1 MTDQELI
8 QRLQEKPPSEFTLF
22 EMDTLRRRWTQSP
35 ELRQALVEHLHL
47 ETQLTGAMSSI
58 ALDVDSLLKRAS
70 QQKRLAATESSR
82 GWQWL
87 IGLCLLVAVI
97 VGGTLW
103 IGRPPERDSDSVA
116 KQDNGGNATESDD
129 PSGAWKYAADALKP
143 ANVGG
148 NVSAADAVAT
158 ALGEKEPLPTG
169 EPTGKEPMPEVKPV
183 VAEVAPVIEP
193 WTAAMSRDVAP
204 WPVNSPKLTRDFTSA
219 GHDELPE
226 TEAKRWFS
234 PVEGQPFTWAQDV
247 YGAQHKRVARF
258 QGLARLRAPWTDETL
273 LRLTPF
279 EMTDFTLYF
288 WRGPQGI
295 ALRFYT
301 RREPHQWAAFSIVRE
316 NSLPKP
322 LRLGLLT
329 TDNGSYLRAGA
340 GTLDLRYQDGGITLA
355 RGNVPLLTAPM
366 TSVPDEVYIEGQ
378 FRLRGISIHKS
389 APLPSLPENEHPRV
403 MSGAANTLPWSL
415 SAELPAELNTHD
427 NGSVSLTTTSAT
439 KVGIT
444 SVPIV
449 APSQLGASRG
459 LMKNVAWTPRPS
471 ETALGTDGRGVHPT
485 GLQRADGQLGATRGL
500 YEVIA
505 RVESAD
511 PGTGLFLGD
520 IDGRPLH
527 RVGFFKDTASQQ
539 ITFGVLRPGEQRD
552 TAQFDPNGFAP
563 PYHTP
568 QQWIKIVAGVGTLQ
582 ILVSGDGRSW
592 GHLVENPARDLIG
605 PVATIGL
612 FGQPG
617 AAPRSIR
624 LSHLEV
630 RELTGV
636 TSFAERPLVAQSP
649 QFASDELKD
658 LSKWTQRTLATQPVG
673 VALPR
678 WFSAC
683 AVAALSQGPAKEL
696 GVPLLRRLVAV
707 GVGSEA
713 SLEQKLRLLDDAAL
727 LSDLWDEAAARI
739 HAGHYEELANQLAAT
754 GELHPLTT
762 LRPAII
768 RSPMWTLSK
777 LRFAWERQ
785 NSREL
790 LLTAYRGDWPDAWQ
804 SSQTALFWNTGVH
817 PDWKPTERSDDL
829 DKHARW
835 LKAISIENLPQ
846 LDDGTASVF
855 PGGWRHPLAM
865 QWNKEAYNVRSELQ
879 SALVGQTYE
888 DACRIVMS
896 IGDHDG
902 PGMLPDMED
911 RQLFVSLPTAI
922 AGAMQ
927 AHPAFA
933 KMMTEKF
940 GPLGQIRVRSA
951 INASDVRGV
960 QAATLQFFG
969 TEAAAEAHEWLGDL
983 ALAAG
988 RFPAAE
994 EHFLMGLKHA
1004 SARQRESLHARLQ
1017 LATALNGQQPSSP
1030 IVAPTKP
1037 IKLSGTAIP
1046 PAAFESLIRDLSAR
1060 PSASSRFV
1068 VTTTSSAP
1076 PPLIPAAFKLEARAQ
1091 FDGQP
1096 GNNPGRAEFRFGDP
1110 FARQLSVVTDAQR
1123 MFVSNRFQVNAYAL
1137 PGGQQQWAQGLGAE
1151 QGDSYALPFAPM
1163 KPLIAGDRLY
1173 VRRLTKAGAELACLQ
1188 CDNGNVLWKQRP
1200 NSQVLTDP
1208 VFWNGSL
1215 FALTL
1220 AKVDDDL
1227 SQIEA
1232 TRFDFETGAATFS
1245 QPLFRMKEQG
1255 ERSLVAQLTLTGRV
1269 AVCTLGGTTAC
1280 FDGAGEVQW
1289 LRRHTWLPKMIDE
1302 LSEDFRAFTPVV
1314 LNDGMP
1320 GSSGKPL
1327 VSGDR
1332 IVVSLP
1338 GVRAVS
1344 CLNLAT
1350 GRLIWECPISD
1361 LRGAV
1366 TVSGSRLLVETT
1378 TGLTA
1383 LSLKDGT
1390 VSWSMPLDARLEA
1403 LHADGHV
1410 VVVAHRAKLVGNK
1423 SKPFLMWLDLN
1434 TGRELAQ
1441 SQVEGVER
1449 EENQLGPLI
1458 FAAGKWWTFAGQG
1471 WKDPKREL
1479 NELVASSTLV
1489 PSPFGSLALGA
1500 WQPDIVET
1508 QQADLALILPGW
1520 FPATGFSAGHK
1531 LIAGDARGE
1540 SSVLSTKL
1548 VEALDVTLVGQFEI
1562 PAGRKASLRL
1572 RVGNQ
1577 PDRRWQLGV
1586 RVENQLLLDRTIEET
1601 GSANGWHEVV
1611 VDLTQFAGRT
1621 IPIQLLHSAP
1631 KQHPTEVL
1639 WKRAVVAVE

>member
-1 MTDQELI
+1 MTDQDLI
-8 QRLQEKPPSEFTLF
+8 QLLHEKPPGEFTLF
-22 EMDTLRRRWTQSP
+22 EMDALRRRWTQSP

-47 ETQLTGAMSSI
+47 ETELSGALSSI
-58 ALDVDSLLKRAS
+58 ALDVDSLLKRAA
-70 QQKRLAATESSR
+70 QQKRLAVPGPSR
-82 GWQWL
+82 GWRWL

-97 VGGTLW
+97 AGGALW
-103 IGRPPERDSDSVA
+103 VGRPTDRDQELVA
-116 KQDNGGNATESDD
+116 ENDKGDHATETDETRSA
-129 PSGAWKYAADALKP
+129 AWKFAADALRP

-148 NVSAADAVAT
+148 EFSAANAVAT
-158 ALGEKEPLPTG
+158 ALGEQ
-169 EPTGKEPMPEVKPV
+169 EPMPPSEPTDKPPMPDAKPV
-183 VAEVAPVIEP
+183 VVAAAPVIEP
-193 WTAAMSRDVAP
+193 WTDALSREVAP
-204 WPVNSPKLTRDFTSA
+204 WPAHSPKLTRDFKSS

-226 TEAKRWFS
+226 IEARRWFS
-234 PVEGQPFTWAQDV
+234 QVEGQPFNWAQDV

-258 QGLARLRAPWTDETL
+258 QGLARLRTPWTDETL

-288 WRGPQGI
+288 WRGPRGV

-316 NSLPKP
+316 NSSPKP
-322 LRLGLLT
+322 LRFGLLSG
-329 TDNGSYLRAGA
+329 DNGSYVRAGA
-340 GTLDLRYQDGGITLA
+340 ATFDLRYQDGGLTLA
-355 RGNVPLLTAPM
+355 RGGITLLTAPM
-366 TSVPDEVYIEGQ
+366 ASIPDEVYVEGQ
-378 FRLRGISIHKS
+378 FRLRGISLHKS
-389 APLPSLPENEHPRV
+389 APLPSLSETSHPLV
-403 MSGAANTLPWSL
+403 MGGAVNTLPWSL
-415 SAELPAELNTHD
+415 SAELPAELNTHE
-427 NGSVSLTTTSAT
+427 NGSVSLTAASAT
-439 KVGIT
+439 KVGIA
-444 SVPIV
+444 SVPI
-449 APSQLGASRG
+449 AARSG
-459 LMKNVAWTPRPS
+459 LLKDVAWTPRPS
-471 ETALGTDGRGVHPT
+471 EIAEGTDGRRVHPT
-485 GLQRADGQLGATRGL
+485 GLQRTEGQSGATRGL

-520 IDGRPLH
+520 HDGRPLH
-527 RVGFFKDTASQQ
+527 RVGFFKEASTQQ
-539 ITFGVLRPGEQRD
+539 VTFGVLRPGEQRD
-552 TAQFDPNGFAP
+552 TSNFDPNGFPP
-563 PYHTP
+563 PYQTP
-568 QQWIKIVAGVGTLQ
+568 QQWIKLVAGAGTLQ

-612 FGQPG
+612 FANPVAQPG
-617 AAPRSIR
+617 VAPRSIR

-658 LSKWTQRTLATQPVG
+658 IARWTQRTLATQPAG
-673 VALPR
+673 VAFRR
-678 WFSAC
+678 WFNAC

-696 GVPLLRRLVAV
+696 AIPLLTQLVSV
-707 GVGSEA
+707 GIRSEA
-713 SLEQKLRLLDDAAL
+713 TLTQKLLLLDDAAL
-727 LSDLWDEAAARI
+727 LSDLWDEASAKVHAA
-739 HAGHYEELANQLAAT
+739 HYETLAEQIAST

-768 RSPMWTLSK
+768 RSPMWTVSK

-790 LLTAYRGDWPDAWQ
+790 LLAAYRGDWPDAWQ

-835 LKAISIENLPQ
+835 LKAVSLENAPQ
-846 LDDGTASVF
+846 LDDGTAGVF

-888 DACRIVMS
+888 DACRIVMA

-927 AHPAFA
+927 THPDFA
-933 KMMTEKF
+933 RMMVEKF
-940 GPLGQIRVRSA
+940 GPLGQIRVRTA
-951 INASDVRGV
+951 INAGDVRGM

-969 TEAAAEAHEWLGDL
+969 TEAAAEAHEWLGDR

-994 EHFLMGLKHA
+994 EHFLMGLTHA
-1004 SARQRESLHARLQ
+1004 AARQRESLTARLQ
-1017 LATALNGQQPSSP
+1017 LATALNGQPPSSP
-1030 IVAPTKP
+1030 IVAPSKP
-1037 IKLSGTAIP
+1037 IELSGTSIA
-1046 PAAFESLIRDLSAR
+1046 PAAFETLIRDLSAR
-1060 PSASSRFV
+1060 PSAASRFV
-1068 VTTTSSAP
+1068 VTTTSAAL
-1076 PPLIPAAFKLEARAQ
+1076 PPLTPAAFKLESRAQ

-1096 GNNPGRAEFRFGDP
+1096 GNNPGRGEFRFGDP

-1151 QGDSYALPFAPM
+1151 QGDAYGLPFAPM

-1200 NSQVLTDP
+1200 NSHVLTDP

-1215 FALTL
+1215 FALTV

-1227 SQIEA
+1227 LQIEA
-1232 TRFDFETGAATFS
+1232 TRFDFETGAATSS
-1245 QPLFRMKEQG
+1245 QPLFRMKDQG
-1255 ERSLVAQLTLTGRV
+1255 ERSLVAQLTLAGRV

-1280 FDGAGEVQW
+1280 FDSAGEVQW
-1289 LRRHTWLPKMIDE
+1289 LRRHTWLPKVIDE
-1302 LSEDFRAFTPVV
+1302 LSEDFRAF
-1314 LNDGMP
+1314 M
-1320 GSSGKPL
+1320 PL
-1327 VSGDR
+1327 VITDAPSDSNQQPSVAGGR

-1344 CLNLAT
+1344 CLSLAT
-1350 GRLIWECPISD
+1350 GRLLWERPITD
-1361 LRGAV
+1361 LRGAI
-1366 TVSGSRLLVETT
+1366 TVSGSRVLVDTT

-1383 LSLKDGT
+1383 LSLEDGK
-1390 VSWSMPLDARLEA
+1390 VAWSQPLDARLEA
-1403 LHADGHV
+1403 IHADGNV

-1423 SKPFLMWLDLN
+1423 SKPFLMWLDLK

-1449 EENQLGPLI
+1449 DENQLGPLV

-1479 NELVASSTLV
+1479 NELVASSPLV
-1489 PSPFGSLALGA
+1489 PGRFGDTALGA
-1500 WQPDIVET
+1500 WQPDIIET

-1520 FPATGFSAGHK
+1520 SPATGFSAGHK
-1531 LIAGDARGE
+1531 LDVGDVRGE
-1540 SSVLSTKL
+1540 SAVLSTKL
-1548 VEALDVTLVGQFEI
+1548 VETRDVTLLGQFEI

-1572 RVGNQ
+1572 RVGNP
-1577 PDRRWQLGV
+1577 PDKRWQLGV
-1586 RVENQLLLDRTIEET
+1586 RVENQLLFDRTIEET
-1601 GSANGWHEVV
+1601 GSANGWHDIV
-1611 VDLTQFAGRT
+1611 VDLSPFAGRT
-1621 IPIQLLHSAP
+1621 IPIQLLHAAP
-1631 KQHPTEVL
+1631 KQQQTEVF
-1639 WKRAVVAVE
+1639 WKRATMVIE

>member
-8 QRLQEKPPSEFTLF
+8 QLLHEKPVTEFKPV
-22 EMDTLRRRWTQSP
+22 EMAAVRARWTQSP

-47 ETQLTGAMSSI
+47 ETQLAGALSSV
-58 ALDVDSLLKRAS
+58 ALDVDVILQKAVHAKRLSAQPAARDWRWVVGLSLLLMAIAGGVTWFNL
-70 QQKRLAATESSR
+70 RLARERLALHNAALPEALSNETTVD
-82 GWQWL
+82 L
-87 IGLCLLVAVI
+87 AAV
-97 VGGTLW
+97 V
-103 IGRPPERDSDSVA
+103 
-116 KQDNGGNATESDD
+116 
-129 PSGAWKYAADALKP
+129 ADALRP
-143 ANVGG
+143 ENGPRARSDI
-148 NVSAADAVAT
+148 SAEAAVAQ
-158 ALGEKEPLPTG
+158 ANGEA
-169 EPTGKEPMPEVKPV
+169 EPMPAVTPGEPIPEAKPV
-183 VAEVAPVIEP
+183 ATEVVPVIEP
-193 WTAAMSRDVAP
+193 WTVALSREVAP
-204 WPVNSPKLTRDFTSA
+204 WPAHSSKLTRDFKSA

-247 YGAQHKRVARF
+247 YGPQHKRVARF
-258 QGLARLRAPWTDETL
+258 QGLGRLRAPWTDETL

-279 EMTDFTLYF
+279 EMTDFTLFF
-288 WRGPQGI
+288 WHGPQGV

-301 RREPHQWAAFSIVRE
+301 RREPHHWAAFTIARE
-316 NSLPKP
+316 NSSPKP
-322 LRLGLLT
+322 LRWGLLT
-329 TDNGSYLRAGA
+329 TDNGSYVRAGA
-340 GTLDLRYQDGGITLA
+340 GTFDLRYQAGGITLA

-366 TSVPDEVYIEGQ
+366 TALPDEVYVEGQ
-378 FRLRGISIHKS
+378 FRLRGLSIHKS
-389 APLPSLPENEHPRV
+389 VPLPTPPETLHPIV
-403 MSGAANTLPWSL
+403 FGGGPVAALPWAV
-415 SAELPAELNTHD
+415 SAEMPAGLTSHE
-427 NGSVSLTTTSAT
+427 NGSVTLTTDSPT
-439 KVGIT
+439 KIGIV
-444 SVPIV
+444 SVPINTRER
-449 APSQLGASRG
+449 LGA
-459 LMKNVAWTPRPS
+459 
-471 ETALGTDGRGVHPT
+471 
-485 GLQRADGQLGATRGL
+485 QRGL

-520 IDGRPLH
+520 SDGRPLH
-527 RVGFFKDTASQQ
+527 RVGYFKDATTQQ
-539 ITFGVLRPGEQRD
+539 ITLGVLRPGEQRD

-563 PYHTP
+563 PYHAP
-568 QQWIKIVAGVGTLQ
+568 QQWLKIVAGVGTLQ
-582 ILVSGDGRSW
+582 VLVSGDGRHW
-592 GHLVENPARDLIG
+592 GHLIENPARDLIG

-612 FGQPG
+612 FGLPG

-630 RELTGV
+630 RELSGV
-636 TSFAERPLVAQSP
+636 TSLAERPLVAQSP
-649 QFASDELKD
+649 SFASDELKD
-658 LSKWTQRTLATQPVG
+658 ISKWTQRTLATQPAG
-673 VALPR
+673 VTLPR
-678 WFSAC
+678 WFTAC
-683 AVAALSQGPAKEL
+683 AVAALSQGPTKEL
-696 GVPLLRRLVAV
+696 GGPLLKRLVAV
-707 GVGSEA
+707 GIRSLDQ
-713 SLEQKLRLLDDAAL
+713 SLEQKLLLLDDAAL
-727 LSDLWDEAAARI
+727 LSDLWDEAAARG
-739 HAGHYEELANQLAAT
+739 HAAHYEELAEQLASI
-754 GELHPLTT
+754 GEQSPLKT

-768 RSPMWTLSK
+768 RTPMWTVSK
-777 LRFAWERQ
+777 LRFAWEQR

-790 LLTAYRGDWPDAWQ
+790 MQAAYRGDWTEAWQ
-804 SSQTALFWNTGVH
+804 ASQTALFWSTGTH
-817 PDWKPTERSDDL
+817 PDWKPTELSEDL

-835 LKAISIENLPQ
+835 LRAIAIENAPQ
-846 LDDGTASVF
+846 LDDGTAGVL

-927 AHPAFA
+927 SHPDFA
-933 KMMTEKF
+933 KMMVEKF

-951 INASDVRGV
+951 INANDVRSV

-969 TEAAAEAHEWLGDL
+969 TEAAAEAHEWLGDR

-994 EHFLMGLKHA
+994 EHFLTGLAHA
-1004 SARQRESLHARLQ
+1004 SPRQRESLTARLQ

-1030 IVAPTKP
+1030 LVKPTKP
-1037 IKLSGTAIP
+1037 IALSGTAIAP
-1046 PAAFESLIRDLSAR
+1046 DTFETMIRDLSAR
-1060 PSASSRFV
+1060 PSAASRFV
-1068 VTTTSSAP
+1068 LTAAAPTP
-1076 PPLIPAAFKLEARAQ
+1076 PPLVPAAFKLEARAQ

-1096 GNNPGRAEFRFGDP
+1096 GNNPGRGEFRFGDP
-1110 FARQLSVVTDAQR
+1110 FARQLAVVTDSQR
-1123 MFVSNRFQVNAYAL
+1123 LFVSNRFQVNAYAL

-1163 KPLIAGDRLY
+1163 RPLIAGDRLY
-1173 VRRLTKAGAELACLQ
+1173 VRRLTKGGAELACLQ
-1188 CDNGNVLWKQRP
+1188 CDNGQVLWHQRP
-1200 NSQVLTDP
+1200 NAQVLTDP

-1220 AKVDDDL
+1220 AKLEDDL
-1227 SQIEA
+1227 IQIEA
-1232 TRFDFETGAATFS
+1232 TRFDFETGAATSS
-1245 QPLFRMKEQG
+1245 QPLFRMKDHG
-1255 ERSLVAQLTLTGRV
+1255 ERGLVAQLALSGRV

-1280 FDGAGEVQW
+1280 FDGAGEVYW

-1302 LSEDFRAFTPVV
+1302 LSEDFRAFTP
-1314 LNDGMP
+1314 MI
-1320 GSSGKPL
+1320 SS
-1327 VSGDR
+1327 DR
-1332 IVVSLP
+1332 VVVSLP
-1338 GVRAVS
+1338 GVRAVT
-1344 CLNLAT
+1344 CLSLTT
-1350 GRLIWECPISD
+1350 GRRFWERPIAN

-1366 TVSGSRLLVETT
+1366 TVSGERVLVDTT

-1383 LSLKDGT
+1383 LSLHDGT
-1390 VSWSMPLDARLEA
+1390 VTWSKPLDARLEA
-1403 LHADGHV
+1403 LHADGNV

-1449 EENQLGPLI
+1449 EEHQLGPLI
-1458 FAAGKWWTFAGQG
+1458 FATGKWWTFAGQG

-1479 NELVASSTLV
+1479 NELVASSPLV
-1489 PSPFGSLALGA
+1489 PGPFGTLALSD

-1531 LIAGDARGE
+1531 LTVGDARGE
-1540 SSVLSTKL
+1540 PFVLAAKL
-1548 VEALDVTLVGQFEI
+1548 LETHDVTLVGQFEI
-1562 PAGRKASLRL
+1562 PANRKASLRL

-1586 RVENQLLLDRTIEET
+1586 RVENQLLLDQTIEET
-1601 GSANGWHEVV
+1601 GSVNGWRDVT

-1621 IPIQLLHSAP
+1621 IPIQLLHSAL
-1631 KQHPTEVL
+1631 KQQQTEVL
-1639 WKRAVVAVE
+1639 WKRAVVVVD

>member
-8 QRLQEKPPSEFTLF
+8 QLLHEKPPSDFTPF
-22 EMDTLRRRWTQSP
+22 ELDALRRRWTQSP

-47 ETQLTGAMSSI
+47 ETQLAGALNGI

-87 IGLCLLVAVI
+87 IGLCLLGAVI

-103 IGRPPERDSDSVA
+103 IGRPPERDPDSVA
-116 KQDNGGNATESDD
+116 KQDHGGNATESDD
-129 PSGAWKYAADALKP
+129 TDAAAWKYAADALKP

-148 NVSAADAVAT
+148 EVSAADAVAT
-158 ALGEKEPLPTG
+158 ALGEQEPL
-169 EPTGKEPMPEVKPV
+169 PTGKEPMPEVKPV

-193 WTAAMSRDVAP
+193 WTAALSRAVAP
-204 WPVNSPKLTRDFTSA
+204 WPVHSPKLTRDFMSA

-288 WRGPQGI
+288 WRGPQGV

-301 RREPHQWAAFSIVRE
+301 RREPHQWAAFAITRE
-316 NSLPKP
+316 NSAPKP
-322 LRLGLLT
+322 LRWGLLT
-329 TDNGSYLRAGA
+329 SDNGSYVRAGA
-340 GTLDLRYQDGGITLA
+340 ATFDLRHQDGGLTLA
-355 RGNVPLLTAPM
+355 RGGISLLTAPM

-415 SAELPAELNTHD
+415 SAELPAELNMHD

-439 KVGIT
+439 KVGIA

-471 ETALGTDGRGVHPT
+471 EIALGTDGRGVHPT
-485 GLQRADGQLGATRGL
+485 GLQRAEGQLGATRGL

-520 IDGRPLH
+520 SDGRPLH
-527 RVGFFKDTASQQ
+527 RVGFFKDTTSQQ
-539 ITFGVLRPGEQRD
+539 IMLGVLRPGEQRD
-552 TAQFDPNGFAP
+552 TANFDPNAFAP

-568 QQWIKIVAGVGTLQ
+568 QQWIKIVAGLGVMQ

-612 FGQPG
+612 FAQPVAQPG
-617 AAPRSIR
+617 VAPRSIR

-636 TSFAERPLVAQSP
+636 TSFAERPLLAQSP

-739 HAGHYEELANQLAAT
+739 HAGHYETLAEQMAST
-754 GELHPLTT
+754 GDLHPLAT
-762 LRPAII
+762 LRPAIL

-790 LLTAYRGDWPDAWQ
+790 LLTAYCGDWADAWQ

-983 ALAAG
+983 DLAAG
-988 RFPAAE
+988 HFPAAE

-1004 SARQRESLHARLQ
+1004 SARQCESLTARLQ

-1030 IVAPTKP
+1030 IGAPTKP
-1037 IKLSGTAIP
+1037 IKLSGTTIP
-1046 PAAFESLIRDLSAR
+1046 PAAFDSLIRDLSAR

-1068 VTTTSSAP
+1068 VTTTSAAP
-1076 PPLIPAAFKLEARAQ
+1076 PLVPAAFKLEARAQ

-1123 MFVSNRFQVNAYAL
+1123 LFVSNRFQVNAYAL

-1151 QGDSYALPFAPM
+1151 QGDAYGLPFAPM

-1188 CDNGNVLWKQRP
+1188 CDNGHVLWKQRP

-1227 SQIEA
+1227 VQIEA
-1232 TRFDFETGAATFS
+1232 TRFDFETGAATSS
-1245 QPLFRMKEQG
+1245 QPLFRMKDQG
-1255 ERSLVAQLTLTGRV
+1255 ERSLVAQLTLAGRV

-1280 FDGAGEVQW
+1280 FDSAGEVQW
-1289 LRRHTWLPKMIDE
+1289 LRRHTWLPKVIDE
-1302 LSEDFRAFTPVV
+1302 LAEDFRVFTPVV
-1314 LNDGMP
+1314 R
-1320 GSSGKPL
+1320 
-1327 VSGDR
+1327 GDR
-1332 IVVSLP
+1332 IVVSIP

-1350 GRLIWECPISD
+1350 GRLIWERPICD
-1361 LRGAV
+1361 LRGAIM
-1366 TVSGSRLLVETT
+1366 VSCSRVLVETT

-1383 LSLKDGT
+1383 LSLDDGT
-1390 VSWSMPLDARLEA
+1390 VAWSQPLDARLEA
-1403 LHADGHV
+1403 IHAEGHV
-1410 VVVAHRAKLVGNK
+1410 VIVAHRAKLVGNK

-1449 EENQLGPLI
+1449 DENQLGPLV

-1479 NELVASSTLV
+1479 NELVASSPLV
-1489 PSPFGSLALGA
+1489 PGPFGSPALGA
-1500 WQPDIVET
+1500 WQPDIIET
-1508 QQADLALILPGW
+1508 QLTDFALILPGW
-1520 FPATGFSAGHK
+1520 SPATGFSANHK
-1531 LIAGDARGE
+1531 LVVSDQRGE
-1540 SSVLSTKL
+1540 TAVLSSKL
-1548 VEALDVTLVGQFEI
+1548 VETHDIALVGQFEI
-1562 PAGRKASLRL
+1562 PAGRKTTLRL

-1577 PDRRWQLGV
+1577 PDKRWQLGV
-1586 RVENQLLLDRTIEET
+1586 RVENQLLLDRSIEET
-1601 GSANGWHEVV
+1601 GSANGWHDIV
-1611 VDLTQFAGRT
+1611 VDLSPFAGRT
-1621 IPIQLLHSAP
+1621 IPVQLLHAAP
-1631 KQHPTEVL
+1631 KQHQTEVF
-1639 WKRAVVAVE
+1639 WKRAVVVVE

>member
-1 MTDQELI
+1 MTDQDLI
-8 QRLQEKPPSEFTLF
+8 QLLHDKPASDFTPV
-22 EMDTLRRRWTQSP
+22 EMAALRARWTQSP

-47 ETQLTGAMSSI
+47 ETQLAGAMSHV
-58 ALDVDSLLKRAS
+58 ALDVDSILKQAAQR
-70 QQKRLAATESSR
+70 KRPSANDSSR
-82 GWQWL
+82 GWRWVV
-87 IGLCLLVAVI
+87 GLSLLLAVI
-97 VGGTLW
+97 AGGVFWFGQRADRNQLAQHNTT
-103 IGRPPERDSDSVA
+103 EA
-116 KQDNGGNATESDD
+116 TTTNDNVTAISTNAV
-129 PSGAWKYAADALKP
+129 ADALLP
-143 ANVGG
+143 ENVVRPGG
-148 NVSAADAVAT
+148 DVSAEAAVAT
-158 ALGEKEPLPTG
+158 ASGDKQPMPLTTSG
-169 EPTGKEPMPEVKPV
+169 EPAPV
-183 VAEVAPVIEP
+183 VEVPPVVEP
-193 WTAAMSRDVAP
+193 WTAAMAREVAP
-204 WPVNSPKLTRDFTSA
+204 WPAHSPKLTRDFKSS
-219 GHDELPE
+219 GHDELSE

-234 PVEGQPFTWAQDV
+234 QVEGQPFTWAQDV

-258 QGLARLRAPWTDETL
+258 QGLARLRAPWTNETL

-279 EMTDFTLYF
+279 EATDLTIYF
-288 WRGPQGI
+288 WRGPRGV

-301 RREPHQWAAFSIVRE
+301 RREPHQWAAFSIMRE
-316 NSLPKP
+316 NSAPKP
-322 LRLGLLT
+322 LRSGLLT
-329 TDNGSYLRAGA
+329 TDNGSYIRAGA
-340 GTLDLRYQDGGITLA
+340 ATLEVRYQDGGITLA
-355 RGNVPLLTAPM
+355 RGGVPLLTAPM
-366 TSVPDEVYIEGQ
+366 AALPDEVYIEGQ
-378 FRLRGISIHKS
+378 FRLRGVSVHKS
-389 APLPSLPENEHPRV
+389 VPLPSIPENAHPLV
-403 MSGAANTLPWSL
+403 MGGGAVAELPWSL
-415 SAELPAELNTHD
+415 SAELPAGLISNAD
-427 NGSVSLTTTSAT
+427 GSVTLTTDSPT
-439 KVGIT
+439 KAGIA
-444 SVPIV
+444 SVPI
-449 APSQLGASRG
+449 
-459 LMKNVAWTPRPS
+459 
-471 ETALGTDGRGVHPT
+471 
-485 GLQRADGQLGATRGL
+485 GQRGL

-511 PGTGLFLGD
+511 PGTGLYFGD

-527 RVGFFKDTASQQ
+527 RVGFFKDAASQQ
-539 ITFGVLRPGEQRD
+539 VTLGVLRPGEQRD
-552 TAQFDPNGFAP
+552 TANFDPNGFAP
-563 PYHTP
+563 PYHVP

-592 GHLVENPARDLIG
+592 GHLVENPARDLVG

-636 TSFAERPLVAQSP
+636 TSIAERPLIAQSP
-649 QFASDELKD
+649 QFTSDELKD
-658 LSKWTQRTLATQPVG
+658 IAEWTRRVLATHPAG
-673 VALPR
+673 VDLSR

-707 GVGSEA
+707 GIGSEA
-713 SLEQKLRLLDDAAL
+713 SLEQRLRLLDDAAL

-739 HAGHYEELANQLAAT
+739 HAGHYELLAEQMAST
-754 GELHPLTT
+754 GELHPLAT
-762 LRPAII
+762 LRPAIL
-768 RSPMWTLSK
+768 RSPMWTVSK

-790 LLTAYRGDWPDAWQ
+790 LLTAYRGDWFDAWQ
-804 SSQTALFWNTGVH
+804 SSQTALFWNTGAH
-817 PDWKPTERSDDL
+817 PDWKPTERSEDL
-829 DKHARW
+829 DRHAHW
-835 LKAISIENLPQ
+835 LRAVSIENVPQ
-846 LDDGTASVF
+846 LDDGTAGAF

-927 AHPAFA
+927 THPDFA
-933 KMMTEKF
+933 KLMTEKF

-951 INASDVRGV
+951 INAGDVRGV

-969 TEAAAEAHEWLGDL
+969 TEAAAEAHEWLGDR

-1004 SARQRESLHARLQ
+1004 SPRQRESLHARLQ

-1030 IVAPTKP
+1030 IVTPTKP
-1037 IKLSGTAIP
+1037 IELSGTAIP

-1076 PPLIPAAFKLEARAQ
+1076 PPLVPAAFKLEARAQ

-1227 SQIEA
+1227 IQVEA
-1232 TRFDFETGAATFS
+1232 TRFDFETGAATSS
-1245 QPLFRMKEQG
+1245 QPLFRMKDQG
-1255 ERSLVAQLTLTGRV
+1255 ERSLVAQLTLAGRV
-1269 AVCTLGGTTAC
+1269 AVCTIGGTTAC

-1302 LSEDFRAFTPVV
+1302 LSEDFRVFTPV
-1314 LNDGMP
+1314 LMG
-1320 GSSGKPL
+1320 G
-1327 VSGDR
+1327 R
-1332 IVVSLP
+1332 IVVSIP

-1344 CLNLAT
+1344 CLNLVT
-1350 GRLIWECPISD
+1350 GRLIWERPISD

-1366 TVSGSRLLVETT
+1366 TVSDSRVLVDTT

-1383 LSLKDGT
+1383 LSADDGT
-1390 VSWSMPLDARLEA
+1390 VAWSQPLDARLEA
-1403 LHADGHV
+1403 LHADGKV

-1441 SQVEGVER
+1441 SQVDGVER
-1449 EENQLGPLI
+1449 EENQLGPLV

-1479 NELVASSTLV
+1479 NELVAPSPLV
-1489 PSPFGSLALGA
+1489 PGSFGGPALGA

-1508 QQADLALILPGW
+1508 QQADLALILSGW
-1520 FPATGFSAGHK
+1520 FPATGFSANHK
-1531 LIAGDARGE
+1531 LIVGDARGE
-1540 SSVLSTKL
+1540 SYVLSIKL
-1548 VEALDVTLVGQFEI
+1548 VETHDVTLVGQFEI

-1586 RVENQLLLDRTIEET
+1586 RVENQLLLERTIEEA
-1601 GSANGWHEVV
+1601 GSANGWHDVV
-1611 VDLTQFAGRT
+1611 VDLSQFAGRT
-1621 IPIQLLHSAP
+1621 IQIQLRHSAP
-1631 KQHPTEVL
+1631 KQHQTEVL
-1639 WKRAVVAVE
+1639 WKRATVVVE

>member
-8 QRLQEKPPSEFTLF
+8 QLLHEKPPGEFTPF
-22 EMDTLRRRWTQSP
+22 EMDALRRRWTQSP

-47 ETQLTGAMSSI
+47 ETELSGALSSI
-58 ALDVDSLLKRAS
+58 ALDVDCLLKRAS
-70 QQKRLAATESSR
+70 QQKRLAAPEPLR

-87 IGLCLLVAVI
+87 IGLCLLIAVI
-97 VGGTLW
+97 AGGTLW
-103 IGRPPERDSDSVA
+103 VGRHQEGDHELIA
-116 KQDNGGNATESDD
+116 QQGKGNATESNDTD
-129 PSGAWKYAADALKP
+129 GAAWKFAADALKP

-148 NVSAADAVAT
+148 EASAADAVAT
-158 ALGEKEPLPTG
+158 ALGEKEPLLTS
-169 EPTGKEPMPEVKPV
+169 EPTSKEPMPEAKPV
-183 VAEVAPVIEP
+183 VAELVPVIEP
-193 WTAAMSRDVAP
+193 WTAAMAREVAP
-204 WPVNSPKLTRDFTSA
+204 WSALSPKLTRDFKSA

-247 YGAQHKRVARF
+247 YGTQHKRVARF

-288 WRGPQGI
+288 WRGPQGV

-322 LRLGLLT
+322 LRFGLLT
-329 TDNGSYLRAGA
+329 SDNGNYVRAGA
-340 GTLDLRYQDGGITLA
+340 ATFDLRHQDGGITLA
-355 RGNVPLLTAPM
+355 RGGITLLTAPM
-366 TSVPDEVYIEGQ
+366 VAIPDEVYIEGQ
-378 FRLRGISIHKS
+378 FRLRGISLHKS
-389 APLPSLPENEHPRV
+389 APLPSLPETSHPLV
-403 MSGAANTLPWSL
+403 MSGAANALPWSL

-427 NGSVSLTTTSAT
+427 NGSISLTTTSAA
-439 KVGIT
+439 KAGIA

-449 APSQLGASRG
+449 APSQ
-459 LMKNVAWTPRPS
+459 T
-471 ETALGTDGRGVHPT
+471 
-485 GLQRADGQLGATRGL
+485 GATRGL

-520 IDGRPLH
+520 SDGRPLH
-527 RVGFFKDTASQQ
+527 RIGFFKEATTQQ

-552 TAQFDPNGFAP
+552 TSNFDPNGFPP

-568 QQWIKIVAGVGTLQ
+568 QQWIKLVAGAGTLQ

-612 FGQPG
+612 FANPIAQPG
-617 AAPRSIR
+617 TAPRSIR

-630 RELTGV
+630 RELNGV
-636 TSFAERPLVAQSP
+636 TSFAERSLVAQSP
-649 QFASDELKD
+649 PFASDELKD
-658 LSKWTQRTLATQPVG
+658 MAKWTQRTLATQPAG

-678 WFSAC
+678 WFNAC

-696 GVPLLRRLVAV
+696 AVPLLRQLMAV
-707 GVGSEA
+707 GIRSEA
-713 SLEQKLRLLDDAAL
+713 SFAQKLKLLDDAAL
-727 LSDLWDEAAARI
+727 LSDLWDEVAAKV
-739 HAGHYEELANQLAAT
+739 HATHYETLAEQIAST
-754 GELHPLTT
+754 GDLHPLAT

-768 RSPMWTLSK
+768 RSPMWTVSK

-790 LLTAYRGDWPDAWQ
+790 LLAAYRGDWADAWE

-817 PDWKPTERSDDL
+817 PDWRPTERSDDL
-829 DKHARW
+829 DKYARW
-835 LKAISIENLPQ
+835 LKAVSIENAPQ
-846 LDDGTASVF
+846 LDDGTAGVF
-855 PGGWRHPLAM
+855 PGVWRHPLAM

-927 AHPAFA
+927 AHPDFA
-933 KMMTEKF
+933 KLMTEKF
-940 GPLGQIRVRSA
+940 GPLGQIRVRTA
-951 INASDVRGV
+951 INAGDVRGM

-969 TEAAAEAHEWLGDL
+969 TEAAAEAHEWLGDR

-994 EHFLMGLKHA
+994 EHFLMGLTHA
-1004 SARQRESLHARLQ
+1004 AARQRESLTARLQ

-1030 IVAPTKP
+1030 IVTPTKP
-1037 IKLSGTAIP
+1037 IELSGTSIA
-1046 PAAFESLIRDLSAR
+1046 PAAFETLIRDLSAR

-1068 VTTTSSAP
+1068 VTTTSTAP
-1076 PPLIPAAFKLEARAQ
+1076 PPLTPAAFKLEARAQ

-1110 FARQLSVVTDAQR
+1110 FARQISVVTDVQR

-1151 QGDSYALPFAPM
+1151 QGDAYGLPFAPM

-1188 CDNGNVLWKQRP
+1188 CDNGHVLWKQRP

-1227 SQIEA
+1227 LQVEA
-1232 TRFDFETGAATFS
+1232 TRFDFETGAATSS
-1245 QPLFRMKEQG
+1245 QPLFRMKDQG
-1255 ERSLVAQLTLTGRV
+1255 ERSLVAQLALAGRV

-1280 FDGAGEVQW
+1280 FDSAGEVQW

-1302 LSEDFRAFTPVV
+1302 LSEDFRAFTPSIMTDAP
-1314 LNDGMP
+1314 NN
-1320 GSSGKPL
+1320 SGEQPS
-1327 VSGDR
+1327 VAGGR

-1344 CLNLAT
+1344 CLSLAT
-1350 GRLIWECPISD
+1350 GRLVWERPISD
-1361 LRGAV
+1361 LRGAIS
-1366 TVSGSRLLVETT
+1366 VSGSRVLVDTT

-1383 LSLKDGT
+1383 LSLDDGT
-1390 VSWSMPLDARLEA
+1390 VAWSQPLDARLEA
-1403 LHADGHV
+1403 IHAEGNV

-1423 SKPFLMWLDLN
+1423 SKPFLMWLDLK

-1449 EENQLGPLI
+1449 DENQLGPLV

-1479 NELVASSTLV
+1479 NEIVAASPLV
-1489 PSPFGSLALGA
+1489 PGRFGDTALGA
-1500 WQPDIVET
+1500 WQPDIIET
-1508 QQADLALILPGW
+1508 QLADLALILPGW
-1520 FPATGFSAGHK
+1520 SLATGFSANHK
-1531 LIAGDARGE
+1531 LIVSDQRGE
-1540 SSVLSTKL
+1540 TAVLSSKL
-1548 VEALDVTLVGQFEI
+1548 VETHDIALVGQFEI
-1562 PAGRKASLRL
+1562 PAGRKTTLRL
-1572 RVGNQ
+1572 RVGNHS
-1577 PDRRWQLGV
+1577 DKRWQLGV

-1601 GSANGWHEVV
+1601 GSANGWHDIV
-1611 VDLTQFAGRT
+1611 VDLSPFAGRT
-1621 IPIQLLHSAP
+1621 IPVQLLHAAP
-1631 KQHPTEVL
+1631 KQQQTEVL
-1639 WKRAVVAVE
+1639 WKRAVIVVE